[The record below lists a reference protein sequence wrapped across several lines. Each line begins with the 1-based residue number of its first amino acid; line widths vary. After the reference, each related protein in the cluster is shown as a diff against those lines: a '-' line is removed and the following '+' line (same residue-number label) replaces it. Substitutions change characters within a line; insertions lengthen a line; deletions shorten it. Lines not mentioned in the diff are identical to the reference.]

1 MPEPQPPIVG
11 ATLTHYRLANR
22 LGAGGMGEVYA
33 AEDTKLGR
41 RIALKILQPDLAG
54 DPLRLERFRR
64 EARAVAAL
72 NHPNIVTIHSVE
84 EDRGI
89 HFLTME
95 LVEGETLRQRLRR
108 GGLAL
113 AELLEL
119 AVPLADAVGAA
130 HERGITHRDLKP
142 ENVMVTRDGRVKV
155 LDFGLARLRERA
167 VAVDSQAV
175 TFLTE
180 AGTVMGT
187 AAYLSPEQAMGR
199 EVDARSDI
207 FSLGIVLFEMAT
219 GRHPFAG
226 ASAAEIISAIL
237 RDKPAPVTER
247 NAALPDP
254 LGRIIGRCLEKNPE
268 HRYQSAKDLRNDLR
282 DLGRELDA
290 AELLGTRS
298 AEAAPARRP
307 RWLLPVLPALLALV
321 LGAGWWL
328 LSHRPEGV
336 RAAPAGPAGAP
347 DRAAVAVLY
356 FQNLTGDPKL
366 DWLRTGLTEM
376 LVIDLS
382 QSPGL
387 EVLSTGRLY
396 QILKKHDAL
405 DRALL
410 SFEAMR
416 AVAEEAAAEA
426 VVRGSFARVGE
437 SYRLAVTVEDPTDG
451 RIVASE
457 RVEGRG
463 AESLFTLV
471 DQLSAAIR
479 RSYEIRALP
488 ELPETVAAV
497 TTSSVEAW
505 RDYSEA
511 NRLAFESK
519 RREAIT
525 VLERAVRSDPSFA
538 LAHASLGRLYEG
550 VGNTALSRHHTEQA
564 IAHADRLP
572 LDQRHEIEGVYYGAR
587 WATKDRAIAAYK
599 QALKVYPDRE
609 SLRNNLALLYA
620 ERELYPQA
628 IEEYERLIREGTTY
642 PGTYTAAANAYAAL
656 GRFDEG
662 YRLLRE
668 FAGRAPD
675 NWFVQLVLG
684 WHLTEWGKLD
694 RAVAAFDRAAEL
706 RPGELFVD
714 YGRWRLAVLREDWPA
729 AARHAAAMTAADDP
743 FGHWRGAASEARNL
757 LYQGRSG
764 AALARLDGVVTAYGK
779 PDVSSALGRCWKAEL
794 LLQRGEPERALAEAE
809 LARREGRG
817 EWPELR
823 GTFFAA
829 QAQQALGRPLEARR
843 LQQVLAERNAAHPNP
858 VEERQLH
865 HLAGL
870 LALARGEAATA
881 VEALGRAAALLPPKG
896 VEVHWHVYPDHVPIW
911 TALGEAELAAGRPER
926 ALDWFQRAAASG
938 SEHLEQPVPY
948 VRSFYFLG
956 RIRQQ
961 RGETE
966 EARRSFAR
974 FRAFW
979 AAGDLDR
986 NRMAAVPAAVRQ
998 PAPGA
1003 ETVSP

>member
-1 MPEPQPPIVG
+1 MPEPQPPSAG
-11 ATLTHYRLANR
+11 ATLAHYRLADR

-41 RIALKILQPDLAG
+41 RIALKILPPDLAG

-95 LVEGETLRQRLRR
+95 LVEGETLRHRLRR
-108 GGLAL
+108 GGLTL

-155 LDFGLARLRERA
+155 LDFGVAQLRERA
-167 VAVDSQAV
+167 VGDSQAV

-180 AGTVMGT
+180 AGTLMGT
-187 AAYLSPEQAMGR
+187 AAYLSPEQATGR

-207 FSLGIVLFEMAT
+207 FSLGIVLFELAT

-237 RDKPAPVTER
+237 RDKPAPLTER
-247 NAALPDP
+247 DDAATLPHP
-254 LGRIIGRCLEKNPE
+254 LGRIVGRCLEKNPE

-290 AELLGTRS
+290 AELLASRGT
-298 AEAAPARRP
+298 ATVPPPAPAGRP
-307 RWLLPVLPALLALV
+307 RWPLAVLPALLAVV
-321 LGAGWWL
+321 LAAGWL
-328 LSHRPEGV
+328 ASQRREGARSAPG
-336 RAAPAGPAGAP
+336 RAGL
-347 DRAAVAVLY
+347 AVLH

-376 LVIDLS
+376 LVTDLS
-382 QSPGL
+382 QSPDL

-405 DRALL
+405 DRAPM

-416 AVAEEAAAEA
+416 AVAEEAAARA

-479 RSYEIRALP
+479 GSYEVRARP

-505 RDYSEA
+505 RHYSEA

-519 RREAIT
+519 PREAIDL
-525 VLERAVRSDPSFA
+525 LEEAIQIDPSFA
-538 LAHASLGRLYEG
+538 LAHASLGVLNKV
-550 VGNTALSRHHTEQA
+550 VGNTALAGHHTELA
-564 IAHADRLP
+564 VAHAERLP
-572 LDQRHEIEGVYYGAR
+572 LNQRNEIEGIYYAAR
-587 WATKDRAIAAYK
+587 WATKDRAIAAFRR
-599 QALKVYPDRE
+599 ALTLYPDRE
-609 SLRNNLALLYA
+609 SLRNNLANLYA
-620 ERELYPQA
+620 ERE
-628 IEEYERLIREGTTY
+628 EYERAIDEYRQLIARGTTY
-642 PGTYTAAANAYAAL
+642 PGTYTSAANAYAGR
-656 GRFDEG
+656 GRFEEG
-662 YRLLRE
+662 YRLLSD
-668 FAGRAPD
+668 FAGRHPD
-675 NWFVQLVLG
+675 NWFVQLGLG

-694 RAVAAFDRAAEL
+694 RAAAAFDRAAEL

-729 AARHAAAMTAADDP
+729 AARHAARMAASGDP
-743 FGHWRGAASEARNL
+743 FGRWRGAASEARNL
-757 LYQGRSG
+757 LLRGRSEE
-764 AALARLDGVVTAYGK
+764 ALARLDGVVAAYGE
-779 PDVSSALGRCWKAEL
+779 PDAASALGHCWKAEL
-794 LLQRGEPERALAEAE
+794 LLQKGDAARALAEAE
-809 LARREGRG
+809 LARREGRA

-823 GTFFAA
+823 GLFLAA
-829 QAQQALGRPLEARR
+829 QAQQALGNPGAARR
-843 LQQVLAERNAAHPNP
+843 LQQALAERSTADPNP

-865 HLAGL
+865 FLAGL
-870 LALARGEAATA
+870 LALARGEPATA
-881 VEALGRAAALLPPKG
+881 VETLGRAAALLPAKG
-896 VEVHWHVYPDHVPIW
+896 VEFHWHIYPDHVPIW
-911 TALGEAELAAGRPER
+911 VALGEAELAAGRPARALSWFER
-926 ALDWFQRAAASG
+926 AATSG

-956 RIRQQ
+956 RIHEQ

-986 NRMAAVPAAVRQ
+986 ERLTEALPVVRR
-998 PAPGA
+998 P
-1003 ETVSP
+1003 TSSPNADD

>member
-1 MPEPQPPIVG
+1 MPEPQPPLAG
-11 ATLTHYRLANR
+11 ATLAHYRLANR

-41 RIALKILQPDLAG
+41 RIALKILQPDFAG

-72 NHPNIVTIHSVE
+72 NHPNIITIHSVE

-95 LVEGETLRQRLRR
+95 LVEGETLRQRLRQ
-108 GGLAL
+108 GSLPP
-113 AELLEL
+113 AEFLEL

-155 LDFGLARLRERA
+155 LDFGLAQLRERA

-175 TFLTE
+175 TYLTE

-247 NAALPDP
+247 NAALPDH
-254 LGRIIGRCLEKNPE
+254 LGRIVGRCLEKNPE

-290 AELLGTRS
+290 TERLGSRRAE
-298 AEAAPARRP
+298 AAPPAAPARRP
-307 RWLLPVLPALLALV
+307 RWLLPALAVLLALV

-336 RAAPAGPAGAP
+336 RTPPAGPAGTP
-347 DRAAVAVLY
+347 DRAAIAVLH

-376 LVIDLS
+376 LVTDLS
-382 QSPGL
+382 QSPDL
-387 EVLSTGRLY
+387 EILSTGRLY

-416 AVAEEAAAEA
+416 AVAEEAAAQA

-437 SYRLAVTVEDPTDG
+437 RYRLAVTVEDPTDG
-451 RIVASE
+451 KIVTSE

-479 RSYEIRALP
+479 RTYEIRAQP

-505 RDYSEA
+505 RHYTEA

-525 VLERAVRSDPSFA
+525 LFERAVRSDPTFA
-538 LAHASLGRLYEG
+538 LAHASLGRLYEN
-550 VGNTALSRHHTEQA
+550 VGNTALARHHTQRA
-564 IAHADRLP
+564 IAHAERLP
-572 LDQRHEIEGVYYGAR
+572 LDQRSEIEGFYYAGR
-587 WATKDRAIAAYK
+587 WATKDRAIAAFR
-599 QALKVYPDRE
+599 QALKLYPDRE

-628 IEEYERLIREGTTY
+628 IEEYGRLIRQGTTF

-656 GRFDEG
+656 DRFDEG
-662 YRLLRE
+662 YRLLSG

-675 NWFVQLVLG
+675 NWFVQLGLG

-694 RAVAAFDRAAEL
+694 RAAAAFDRAAEL

-729 AARHAAAMTAADDP
+729 AASHAAAMAAADDP
-743 FGHWRGAASEARNL
+743 FGRWRGAASEARNL
-757 LYQGRSG
+757 LYRGRSD
-764 AALARLDGVVTAYGK
+764 AALARLDGVVAAYGE
-779 PDVSSALGRCWKAEL
+779 PDASSALGRCWKAEL
-794 LLQRGEPERALAEAE
+794 LLQKGEPERALAEAE
-809 LARREGRG
+809 LARREGRD

-823 GTFFAA
+823 GIFFAA

-843 LQQVLAERNAAHPNP
+843 LQQALAERNAAHPNP

-865 HLAGL
+865 LLAGL

-926 ALDWFQRAAASG
+926 ALAWFQRAAASG

-956 RIRQQ
+956 SIRQQ
-961 RGETE
+961 RGETD

-986 NRMAAVPAAVRQ
+986 DRMTALPAVR
-998 PAPGA
+998 P
-1003 ETVSP
+1003 SP

>member
-1 MPEPQPPIVG
+1 MPEPQPPLAG
-11 ATLTHYRLANR
+11 ATLAHYRLANR

-41 RIALKILQPDLAG
+41 RIALKILQPDFAG

-72 NHPNIVTIHSVE
+72 NHPNIITIHSVE

-108 GGLAL
+108 GGLSL

-155 LDFGLARLRERA
+155 LDFGLAQLRERA

-175 TFLTE
+175 TYLTE

-207 FSLGIVLFEMAT
+207 FSLGIVLFEMAS

-247 NAALPDP
+247 NAALPDH
-254 LGRIIGRCLEKNPE
+254 LGRIVGRCLEKNPE

-290 AELLGTRS
+290 TERLGNR
-298 AEAAPARRP
+298 AAAAAPVRRP

-321 LGAGWWL
+321 LGTGWWL
-328 LSHRPEGV
+328 LSHRPESA
-336 RAAPAGPAGAP
+336 RTPPAGPADAP
-347 DRAAVAVLY
+347 DRAAIAVLH

-376 LVIDLS
+376 LVTDLS

-405 DRALL
+405 DRAPL

-416 AVAEEAAAEA
+416 AVAEEAAVQAM
-426 VVRGSFARVGE
+426 VRGSFARVGE
-437 SYRLAVTVEDPTDG
+437 RYRLAVTVEEPTDG

-463 AESLFTLV
+463 PETLFTLV

-479 RSYEIRALP
+479 RTFEIRARP

-505 RDYSEA
+505 RNYSEA

-519 RREAIT
+519 PREAIGL
-525 VLERAVRSDPSFA
+525 LEQAVAIDPTFA
-538 LAHASLGRLYEG
+538 LAYASLGRLYENL
-550 VGNTALSRHHTEQA
+550 GNTPTARHHTRRA
-564 IAHADRLP
+564 IAHAERLP
-572 LDQRHEIEGVYYGAR
+572 LDQRSEIEGFYYAGR
-587 WATKDRAIAAYK
+587 WATKDRAIAAFR
-599 QALKVYPDRE
+599 QALRLYPKRE
-609 SLRNNLALLYA
+609 SLRNNLANLYA
-620 ERELYPQA
+620 ERELYQRA
-628 IEEYERLIREGTTY
+628 LDEYRQLIEQRTSY

-656 GRFDEG
+656 DRFDEG
-662 YRLLRE
+662 YRLLSG

-675 NWFVQLVLG
+675 NWFVQLGLG

-694 RAVAAFDRAAEL
+694 RAAAAFDRAAEL
-706 RPGELFVD
+706 RPGELFVA

-729 AARHAAAMTAADDP
+729 AARHASVMAAADDP
-743 FGHWRGAASEARNL
+743 FGRWRGAASEARNL
-757 LYQGRSG
+757 LYQGRSD
-764 AALARLDGVVTAYGK
+764 AALARLDGVVAAYGK
-779 PDVSSALGRCWKAEL
+779 PDALSALGRCWKAEL
-794 LLQRGEPERALAEAE
+794 LLQRGEPEQALAEAE
-809 LARREGRG
+809 LARREGRD

-823 GTFFAA
+823 GIFFAA
-829 QAQQALGRPLEARR
+829 QAQQALSRPVEARS
-843 LQQVLAERNAAHPNP
+843 LQQLLAERNAANPNP

-865 HLAGL
+865 LLAGL

-881 VEALGRAAALLPPKG
+881 VEALNRAAALLPPKG

-911 TALGEAELAAGRPER
+911 TALGEAERAAGRPER
-926 ALDWFQRAAASG
+926 ALAWFQRAAASG

-956 RIRQQ
+956 RIREQ

-986 NRMAAVPAAVRQ
+986 DRMAALPAAVR
-998 PAPGA
+998 P
-1003 ETVSP
+1003 SP